1 MNLYRSNPAPDRPER
16 TVRYQRDDVDVADRI
31 EPWIELVG
39 PMRGPRVWNDDCGKW
54 SERPATGDLRPAT
67 NDARYSRQQRASNSS
82 RLTNNQRPTTGDQR
96 LTQSSL
102 AQSTGPE

>member
-16 TVRYQRDDVDVADRI
+16 PVRYQRDDVDVADRI

-54 SERPATGDLRPAT
+54 SERP
-67 NDARYSRQQRASNSS
+67 
-82 RLTNNQRPTTGDQR
+82 
-96 LTQSSL
+96 
-102 AQSTGPE
+102 E